1 MKYKNVIISFW
12 FKELFESP
20 INKVI
25 ELEDSLKTLFD
36 NPFMYSEMP
45 PRENLDIP
53 RIQCKSKDNKFWFT
67 MSLIS
72 ASLSI
77 ETMSMDKDD
86 ILMMVN
92 ENIQLIY
99 DVLKDIYDLSIIY
112 SAIKF
117 NCIDEKN
124 SKLLSEK
131 FDLDDN
137 VEDTSFKTV
146 KKLDNTYYECLI
158 LTRTKEVDYNIQ
170 LDSNKQPLENDLF
183 NRSMLISS
191 SEAQVGRE
199 YLDIFY
205 EINDRLAYNLDS
217 SYLTTKENIRGLIME
232 AKEFLSTKTKDL
244 L

>member
-12 FKELFESP
+12 YKELLESP
-20 INKVI
+20 IDKVV

-45 PRENLDIP
+45 PRENIDIP

-77 ETMSMDKDD
+77 ETEGMDKDD

-99 DVLKDIYDLSIIY
+99 DVLKELYGLSIIY

-124 SKLLSEK
+124 YNYLSDK
-131 FDLDDN
+131 FALDDD

-146 KKLDNTYYECLI
+146 RKIDDTYYKCLI

-170 LDSNKQPLENDLF
+170 LEVNKKPLENDLF
-183 NRSMLISS
+183 HRSMLISS

-232 AKEFLSTKTKDL
+232 AKEFMSTKTKDL